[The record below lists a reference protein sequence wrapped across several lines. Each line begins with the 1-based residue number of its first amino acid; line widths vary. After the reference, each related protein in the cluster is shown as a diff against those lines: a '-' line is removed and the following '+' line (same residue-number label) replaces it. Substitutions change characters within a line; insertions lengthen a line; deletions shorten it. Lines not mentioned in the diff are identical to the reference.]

1 MKIVN
6 NYLESTGENILFG
19 GAGGLNHPWVPSDI
33 EIRGNYLFKPL
44 SWVPLTTGPPASRK
58 WVVKNLFEIKSA
70 QRVLVDSNV
79 MENNWVSGQVGFA
92 VALTVRTNSSGIL
105 AVVDDITFTNNIVK
119 NVASGITL
127 LAKDDQCQPANGCTN
142 PGELN
147 RVVIDNNLILF
158 GDTTQPGYA
167 AGYNLSLVE
176 GMLITPYTQNLRIQ
190 HNSWVPPP
198 NLGYCLNSLYF
209 ETNSTGPPTPPVSR
223 STNLWVLDNVL
234 CDQIWGP
241 LGHIGEN
248 SYTLTDYMGDPAPP
262 EPRLL
267 GNVSYVPT
275 GQKSWALPPHNY
287 NSTSLILFNADFSL
301 NTPNWTDT
309 SDGTLA
315 GVNPAWL
322 LQPPPVLTP
331 AQVAAIQAAQAQ
343 ITASTQTVAN
353 DTTAAAA
360 DLAAVLAAQVTLNTE
375 NAVLASDQATLAAQQ
390 SAYQAFLSNLCI
402 SQDGHTYQVGFVNG
416 YPVCVLIH

>member
-1 MKIVN
+1 M
-6 NYLESTGENILFG
+6 G
-19 GAGGLNHPWVPSDI
+19 GQ
-33 EIRGNYLFKPL
+33 
-44 SWVPLTTGPPASRK
+44 
-58 WVVKNLFEIKSA
+58 A
-70 QRVLVDSNV
+70 QRVLVDGNV
-79 MENNWVSGQVGFA
+79 MENNWVSGQNGFA

-119 NVASGITL
+119 NVASGFTT
-127 LAKDDQCQPANGCTN
+127 LAKDDQCKPANGCTN
-142 PGELN
+142 PGEMK
-147 RVVIDNNLILF
+147 RVVIDNNLILL
-158 GDTTQPGYA
+158 GATSQPGYE
-167 AGYNLSLVE
+167 AGYGKSLVW
-176 GMLITPYTQNLRIQ
+176 GALINWGLVDFVFQ
-190 HNSWVPPP
+190 HNTIVPPP
-198 NLGYCLNSLYF
+198 DMGYCTNSLYF
-209 ETNSTGPPTPPVSR
+209 EMSGSGPATPPVSR

-234 CDQIWGP
+234 CQQIWGP

-275 GQKSWALPPHNY
+275 GQKSWARPPHNY
-287 NSTSLILFNADFSL
+287 NSTSVILFNADFSL

-390 SAYQAFLSNLCI
+390 SAYQAFLSNL
-402 SQDGHTYQVGFVNG
+402 
-416 YPVCVLIH
+416 